1 MHFLDDYF
9 YEPQGEYDAST
20 IELRGSATDGIIDGK
35 TFFEHE
41 EELAELTSKYVLY
54 IWFGLSF
61 VDLGLPHLLTLLSLH
76 SLHPKSVP
84 WLSTYSMDSHRRVL
98 DLL

>member
-41 EELAELTSKYVLY
+41 EELAELTSKYVYLV
-54 IWFGLSF
+54 WFIFCRFGTTSF
-61 VDLGLPHLLTLLSLH
+61 INLTLTPFPAS
-76 SLHPKSVP
+76 
-84 WLSTYSMDSHRRVL
+84 
-98 DLL
+98 

>member
-41 EELAELTSKYVLY
+41 EELAELTSMY

-61 VDLGLPHLLTLLSLH
+61 VVLGVPHLLTFLSLR
-76 SLHPKSVP
+76 SLHPKSVQ
-84 WLSTYSMDSHRRVL
+84 WRSTCSMDSHRRVL
-98 DLL
+98 YLL